1 MKIIAIIL
9 IIILLINLIVF
20 SNIYENFDNEGQA
33 LVYKP
38 EGNNDDEF
46 VNEEVEIINKS
57 NDEYKN
63 DNTLSYSLLDVE
75 YHEDPEIIEK
85 EEGYGINLKEET
97 VYDAKKQREV
107 VVRIPKIIS
116 LPIYNKPGTYKYGY
130 DNYVPSYKD
139 SILFSSYN

>member
-9 IIILLINLIVF
+9 VIVLLINLIVF
-20 SNIYENFDNEGQA
+20 SNIYENYDNKEQT
-33 LVYKP
+33 LEYKP
-38 EGNNDDEF
+38 NENDENEF
-46 VNEEVEIINKS
+46 VNEDAEIINKP

-63 DNTLSYSLLDVE
+63 DNTLSYSLIDVE
-75 YHEDPEIIEK
+75 YHEDPKIIEK
-85 EEGYGINLKEET
+85 EEGYGIDLKEET

-107 VVRIPKIIS
+107 VVRIPKIVS

-139 SILFSSYN
+139 AILFSSYN

>member
-1 MKIIAIIL
+1 MLIIATIL
-9 IIILLINLIVF
+9 IIISLINLIVF
-20 SNIYENFDNEGQA
+20 SKTYENYDSEEQN

-38 EGNNDDEF
+38 DGNDEF
-46 VNEEVEIINKS
+46 INEEAEIINNK
-57 NDEYKN
+57 NEEYKN
-63 DNTLSYSLLDVE
+63 DKTLSYSLLDVE

-97 VYDAKKQREV
+97 VYDAKKQKDV
-107 VVRIPKIIS
+107 IVRIPKIVS

-139 SILFSSYN
+139 SIIFSSYN

>member
-1 MKIIAIIL
+1 MLIIATIL
-9 IIILLINLIVF
+9 IIISLINLIVF
-20 SNIYENFDNEGQA
+20 SNTYENYDNEEQN

-38 EGNNDDEF
+38 DGNDEF
-46 VNEEVEIINKS
+46 VNEEAEIINNK
-57 NDEYKN
+57 NEEYKN
-63 DNTLSYSLLDVE
+63 DKTLSYSLLDVE

-97 VYDAKKQREV
+97 VYDAKKQKDV
-107 VVRIPKIIS
+107 IVRIPKIVS

-139 SILFSSYN
+139 SIIFSSYN

>member
-9 IIILLINLIVF
+9 VTILLINLIVF
-20 SNIYENFDNEGQA
+20 SNIYENFNNEEQT

-38 EGNNDDEF
+38 EGNNDNEF
-46 VNEEVEIINKS
+46 VNEEVEIINRS

-85 EEGYGINLKEET
+85 KEGYGINLKEET

-107 VVRIPKIIS
+107 VIRIPKITS